1 MPITLFSIFRLFLL
15 SGGLAIGD
23 GYATIQPIRK
33 AITKNQQW
41 ISEEDFDAHLAIV
54 QAIPGIFNVNLAAFL
69 GHKLKGWPG
78 SVVALAGMVLPPFAL
93 LILVAQFYDSFRSW
107 GWVESFLMGAR
118 PAIIALLIL
127 TCARMLKKS
136 NLSLSTIWIPMCAA
150 IAIVLLGISP
160 VYIIAGFTFL
170 GVLYA
175 IQVLMSEH

>member
-41 ISEEDFDAHLAIV
+41 MSEEDFDAHLAIV

-93 LILVAQFYDSFRSW
+93 LVLVAQF
-107 GWVESFLMGAR
+107 
-118 PAIIALLIL
+118 
-127 TCARMLKKS
+127 
-136 NLSLSTIWIPMCAA
+136 SLSTIWIPMCAA